1 MAILTEEKLNAFI
14 HETVR
19 QTPVTDIH
27 THLFAESFDDLLLW
41 GIDELLTYHYLIA
54 EMFRFHPD
62 LPYDTFWGMSKQEQ
76 ADLIWQTLFIDNS
89 PYSEACR
96 GVVTVLNRLGLDL
109 SSRDLGE
116 YRNYFRQVSTSDYI
130 DRIFELSGV
139 RSAVMTNDPFDDYER
154 ARWEN
159 GAGRQDPRFLTAL
172 RIDPLLNGW
181 DQAYLAL
188 QKQGYAVAQDFSGD
202 TVSEIRRFLK
212 DWIARIDPLYMA
224 VSLPD
229 DFAYPEA
236 SVRGRVID
244 ECILPAAREAGIPF
258 ALMIGVKRQVNPSL
272 KYAGDSLGRSDIGAV
287 ERIVSR
293 NQDVK
298 FLVTM
303 LSRENQHEL
312 AVTARKNRNLLVFG
326 CWWFLNNPSL
336 IEEMTRMRLE
346 LLGGSVIPQ
355 HSDCRILDQ
364 LIYKWDHSRAIIAK
378 VLCDK
383 YGDLF
388 RAGWRLEEEE
398 IRRDIAGLL
407 GGAFWSFLGK
417 PDPALKAQASQ

>member
-1 MAILTEEKLNAFI
+1 MPIHSEEQLTAFI
-14 HETVR
+14 QETVR
-19 QTPVTDIH
+19 RTPVTDIH
-27 THLFAESFDDLLLW
+27 THLFAESFGDLLLW

-54 EMFRFHPD
+54 EMFRFKPD
-62 LPYDTFWGMSKQEQ
+62 LAYDTFWSMSKREQ

-96 GVVTVLNRLGLDL
+96 GVVTVLGRLGLDL
-109 SSRDLGE
+109 STRDLDG
-116 YRNYFRQVSTSDYI
+116 YRKQLEQIPASEYI
-130 DRIFELSGV
+130 DRIFALSGV
-139 RSAVMTNDPFDDYER
+139 RTVVMTNDPFDDYER
-154 ARWEN
+154 AHWIN
-159 GAGRQDPRFLTAL
+159 GTAGGDPRFLTAL

-188 QKQGYAVAQDFSGD
+188 EQQGYRVAQDFSGD
-202 TVSEIRRFLK
+202 TVHEIRRFLK
-212 DWIARIDPLYMA
+212 DWIGRINPLYMA

-236 SVRGRVID
+236 SVRGRVIE
-244 ECILPAAREAGIPF
+244 ECILPVAREAGIPF

-272 KYAGDSLGRSDIGAV
+272 KVAGDSLGRSDIGAV

-364 LIYKWDHSRAIIAK
+364 LIYKWDHSRTIIAK

-398 IRRDIAGLL
+398 IRRDIANLL

-417 PDPALKAQASQ
+417 PDPAA

>member
-1 MAILTEEKLNAFI
+1 MAIRTEEQLSAFI
-14 HETVR
+14 QETVR
-19 QTPVTDIH
+19 STPVTDIH
-27 THLFAESFDDLLLW
+27 THLFAESFGDLLLW

-54 EMFRFHPD
+54 EMFRFRPD
-62 LPYDTFWGMSKQEQ
+62 LPYETFWSMTKQQQ
-76 ADLIWQTLFIDNS
+76 ADLIWQTLFIENS

-96 GVVTVLNRLGLDL
+96 GVVTVLSRLGLDL
-109 SSRDLGE
+109 STRDLNE
-116 YRNYFRQVSTSDYI
+116 YRKYFEQFSSSEYI
-130 DRIFELSGV
+130 DRILSLSGV
-139 RSAVMTNDPFDDYER
+139 RSVAMTNDPFDAYER
-154 ARWEN
+154 ARWEE
-159 GAGRQDPRFLTAL
+159 GAGQNDSRFLTAL

-181 DQAYLAL
+181 DQAYLTL
-188 QKQGYAVAQDFSGD
+188 QQQGYQVAQDFSGD
-202 TVSEIRRFLK
+202 TIQEVRRFLQ
-212 DWIARIDPLYMA
+212 DWIGRIDPLYMA

-244 ECILPAAREAGIPF
+244 ECILPVAREAGIPF

-298 FLVTM
+298 FLITM

-364 LIYKWDHSRAIIAK
+364 LIYKWDHSREIIAK

-398 IRRDIAGLL
+398 IQRDIAGLL
-407 GGAFWSFLGK
+407 GGAFWNFLGK
-417 PDPALKAQASQ
+417 PDPAAV